1 MSLAQFLNELILFLF
16 IYGFLNIFSFINM
29 RATVFYSVPFLILT
43 IVLIEFH
50 GNSLIFILI
59 PGRWNHLPSPIILF
73 PTMVDKL
80 QKSVKKSPILH
91 TSLCLCPLQYD
102 FAAPP
107 ILRWSLGTYFGQQNR
122 VEGTIRH
129 IGFCILLSLSWNTAT
144 VICTAWHSLLDGERH
159 GTLSVYFF
167 NTQEANCQAGQ

>member
-43 IVLIEFH
+43 ILLIEFH

-102 FAAPP
+102 CSFSHPEMESGDLFWP
-107 ILRWSLGTYFGQQNR
+107 TEWSGRDNTSHWVLHT
-122 VEGTIRH
+122 
-129 IGFCILLSLSWNTAT
+129 SLSFLEH
-144 VICTAWHSLLDGERH
+144 CYCHLYSL
-159 GTLSVYFF
+159 
-167 NTQEANCQAGQ
+167 A